1 MDDAAGPV
9 RGDGGVV
16 EISWLGLGLAAA
28 LILVQGAVSARWGP
42 LTLFFL
48 LGAANTVRGGSVVC
62 SVEGC

>member
-1 MDDAAGPV
+1 MDDAAGPM

-42 LTLFFL
+42 RFRSF
-48 LGAANTVRGGSVVC
+48 VC
-62 SVEGC
+62 AVSSAH